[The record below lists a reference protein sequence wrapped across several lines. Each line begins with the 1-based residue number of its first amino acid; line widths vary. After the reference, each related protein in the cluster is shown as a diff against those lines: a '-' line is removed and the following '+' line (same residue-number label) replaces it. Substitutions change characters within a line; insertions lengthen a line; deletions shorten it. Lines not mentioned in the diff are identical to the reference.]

1 MVKDNYTIDVV
12 SHLGFVFMVCY
23 LKFNL
28 YFSFQLKNK
37 RTETVEVTRDAL
49 HESSV
54 SSPEPAAQGDS
65 DENISSQ
72 EIAAYIADIIDK
84 AKQELL
90 LEVCVI
96 SFIHKLLIHNTI
108 GCIQSSVDV
117 SKFQS
122 YSQSLP

>member
-1 MVKDNYTIDVV
+1 
-12 SHLGFVFMVCY
+12 MVCY

-37 RTETVEVTRDAL
+37 RTETVEVTRDAS

-54 SSPEPAAQGDS
+54 SSSEQSPAAQGDR

-90 LEVCVI
+90 LEVRVI

-108 GCIQSSVDV
+108 GCILSSVDV
-117 SKFQS
+117 F
-122 YSQSLP
+122 